1 MKMWGF
7 NYDISATLSMQIGFS
22 AALLWL
28 AKANAGPA
36 AIPRDEFDT
45 SCLESPPDHLQGGLT
60 RAARPIFQLV
70 NGNGANSSSLGKI
83 LLAPGD

>member
-1 MKMWGF
+1 MKMWAF
-7 NYDISATLSMQIGFS
+7 NYDISATLSMQIASS

-28 AKANAGPA
+28 AKANAGPP

-60 RAARPIFQLV
+60 RAARPVFQLV